1 MPDFKFTGSETMVF
15 PSLAAADG
23 STLVCNPGD
32 TVTLDTDP
40 GVDSLQPVATKSSS
54 ATAAAPAP
62 AATDA
67 PQTPADA
74 PTSPATPAA

>member
-15 PSLAAADG
+15 PSLPAADG

-32 TVTLDTDP
+32 TVTLDVDP
-40 GVDSLQPVATKSSS
+40 GVDSLQPVATKS
-54 ATAAAPAP
+54 AKAADPTPAP
-62 AATDA
+62 DA
-67 PQTPADA
+67 SQTPPEA

>member
-40 GVDSLQPVATKSSS
+40 GVDSLQPVATKSK
-54 ATAAAPAP
+54 AADPAPAP
-62 AATDA
+62 APADSS
-67 PQTPADA
+67 QTPADA

>member
-40 GVDSLQPVATKSSS
+40 GVDSLQPVATKS
-54 ATAAAPAP
+54 AKAADPAPAP
-62 AATDA
+62 DA